1 MSQDTAEAHTS
12 SRHST
17 LQAAPRLLRSGHSR
31 TKTATATARG
41 SDPTKILSAHNWFRD
56 VQAQPIP
63 AGWIQP
69 HRPELLLLQLAQLCG
84 TRQRIQGE
92 HRDVIQRMVKKH
104 AEHGVPKQPLRC
116 FLLPSP
122 RQPLPQTGLAW
133 PPCEISHGN
142 TMCCNSGEMKSK
154 WRKETEQKNR
164 LVSWMATKLA
174 LVLSF
179 PVTSAFLS
187 CLRQA
192 EKTASTDAPSTLPF
206 KRIVP

>member
-31 TKTATATARG
+31 IKTATAHG
-41 SDPTKILSAHNWFRD
+41 SDPTKIFSAHNWFRD
-56 VQAQPIP
+56 VQAQP

-84 TRQRIQGE
+84 TRQGIQGE

-104 AEHGVPKQPLRC
+104 AEHGVPEQPLRC

-133 PPCEISHGN
+133 PPCETSRRN
-142 TMCCNSGEMKSK
+142 TKCCNSGEMKSK
-154 WRKETEQKNR
+154 WRKETEQNR
-164 LVSWMATKLA
+164 LVSWMAMKSA